1 MLDALASGGVKV
13 IRLDAVGYAVKTP
26 GTDSFMTA
34 ETLEFVEEI
43 TELIHSYG
51 MRVLVEVHAH
61 YTQQQAIAPLVDL
74 IYDFQTAPLLLHSFF
89 TGTVDKLDL
98 WFQQRPANC
107 LNVLDTHDGYGVI
120 DAGPINGKPG
130 LITQDDMAFIFKKAA
145 ENTDGHS
152 DIASVVPQWFTL
164 PHQINATLPNIL
176 ANDTAYFISRAV
188 QFILPGEPQ
197 VYYVGLFNGMDD
209 QALFRESGQGRDVNR
224 HNYTP
229 LEIENALKQ
238 PVVQAIIALARLRKH
253 AAFDGEF
260 AWAINGVDNL
270 SMGWKNGS
278 NELTLEF
285 VTKVGAPSFVIEVV
299 TEGVAQRFSSIEEFA
314 SYQ

>member
-1 MLDALASGGVKV
+1 
-13 IRLDAVGYAVKTP
+13 
-26 GTDSFMTA
+26 
-34 ETLEFVEEI
+34 
-43 TELIHSYG
+43 

-98 WFQQRPANC
+98 WFQQRPNNC

-130 LITQDDMAFIFKKAA
+130 LITQDDMAFIFKKAS
-145 ENTDGHS
+145 ENTEGHS

-188 QFILPGEPQ
+188 QFVLPGEPQ

-209 QALFRESGQGRDVNR
+209 QELFRASGQGRDVNR

-229 LEIENALKQ
+229 AEIEQALTQ

-253 AAFDGEF
+253 NAFNGKF
-260 AWAINGVDNL
+260 AWAIEGADRLSLGWDNGNDSVRL
-270 SMGWKNGS
+270 SFA
-278 NELTLEF
+278 T
-285 VTKVGAPSFVIEVV
+285 TVGAPSFVIEVV
-299 TEGVAQRFSSIEEFA
+299 TDGESQVFNTIEGFA
-314 SYQ
+314 TFA

>member
-1 MLDALASGGVKV
+1 
-13 IRLDAVGYAVKTP
+13 
-26 GTDSFMTA
+26 
-34 ETLEFVEEI
+34 
-43 TELIHSYG
+43 
-51 MRVLVEVHAH
+51 
-61 YTQQQAIAPLVDL
+61 
-74 IYDFQTAPLLLHSFF
+74 
-89 TGTVDKLDL
+89 
-98 WFQQRPANC
+98 
-107 LNVLDTHDGYGVI
+107 
-120 DAGPINGKPG
+120 
-130 LITQDDMAFIFKKAA
+130 
-145 ENTDGHS
+145 
-152 DIASVVPQWFTL
+152 VVPQWFTL

-176 ANDTAYFISRAV
+176 ANDAAYFISRAV

-209 QALFRESGQGRDVNR
+209 QSLFRESGQGRDVNR

-253 AAFDGEF
+253 AAFEGEF
-260 AWAINGVDNL
+260 AWAVNGADNL

-285 VTKVGAPSFVIEVV
+285 VTKVGSPSFVIEVV
-299 TEGVAQRFSSIEEFA
+299 TDGVAQKFSSIEEFA